1 MVVGEFTVSS
11 ISADQDRKD
20 EELEAAIKKAEDH
33 TKLKAD
39 IVRLKELAKSVWL
52 FPLSASF
59 GPKVAGMLSHGPTPF
74 VQVMVLG

>member
-20 EELEAAIKKAEDH
+20 EELEAAIKKAADH

-39 IVRLKELAKSVWL
+39 INRLKELAKSVC
-52 FPLSASF
+52 LSSLLTVRF
-59 GPKVAGMLSHGPTPF
+59 GLPGFLDSE
-74 VQVMVLG
+74 